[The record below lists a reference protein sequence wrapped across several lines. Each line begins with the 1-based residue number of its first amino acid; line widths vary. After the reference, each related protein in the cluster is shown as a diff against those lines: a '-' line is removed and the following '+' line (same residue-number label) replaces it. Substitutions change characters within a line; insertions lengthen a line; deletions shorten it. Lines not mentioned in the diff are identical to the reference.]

1 MMKVNNNKAVQEA
14 LSCDLLKTIISD
26 VKDWAAALPYRANG
40 KHRMANQIL
49 GLDGVLYVQSHFNQ
63 HRDKA
68 PDYMSVELLALMSCV
83 RLTGQ
88 EASKLLKAYQGEM
101 FPAAAL
107 FLLRAGI
114 DINKIPK
121 LCKGF
126 HIYPSNE
133 WAADM
138 DESFLSEMDYIK
150 LPDRMI
156 SFATRVWKLV
166 ANLYACYQNGMDE
179 QHPVR
184 QARAQILNW
193 IRYAIFQPSVT
204 GLEKVK
210 LSPKGV
216 YQLLNCTV
224 AAEVK
229 IPFATIEQYRMV
241 AEKLGA
247 AEGDVFFRFNKEE
260 VDLILNTPFVEDKE
274 SLGCSFGA
282 GIEGF
287 RKLHKQDRKMLN
299 VGEWSACCQKL
310 DGAGVMAIALCK
322 ASPKADTFAISVN
335 GEDCGSMVV
344 FSLSDGSFIID
355 SIERRKMLSD
365 DAIEAL
371 LKKLASQHKLYAGYN
386 LEGEFGIEY
395 DTEDRLSMATNIE
408 WAGLYTF
415 AEGFYIDTCPTVWR
429 IVP

>member
-14 LSCDLLKTIISD
+14 ISCDLLKTIISD

-114 DINKIPK
+114 DVNKLPA
-121 LCKGF
+121 LTKGF
-126 HIYPSNE
+126 HKYPNNQY
-133 WAADM
+133 AADM
-138 DESFLSEMDYIK
+138 DESFLSQRDYVK
-150 LPDRMI
+150 LPDRLI
-156 SFATRVWKLV
+156 SFDTRVWKIV
-166 ANLYACYQNGMDE
+166 EGLYDQYQTGMDE

-193 IRYAIFQPSVT
+193 VRYAIFQPSIT
-204 GLEKVK
+204 GLEKVN
-210 LSPKGV
+210 LSPKGI
-216 YQLLNCTV
+216 YNLLNCTV

-229 IPFATIEQYRMV
+229 VPFAAIEQYQEV
-241 AEKLGA
+241 AAKLGA
-247 AEGDVFFRFNKEE
+247 HEKDVLFQF
-260 VDLILNTPFVEDKE
+260 DLEQVHRILNTPFVEDAG
-274 SLGCSFGA
+274 SLGHSFGK
-282 GIEGF
+282 GVEGF

-299 VGEWSACCQKL
+299 VGEWSACCQHL
-310 DGAGVMAIALCK
+310 GGAGAMAIALCK
-322 ASPKADTFAISVN
+322 ASPKADTFAISVG

-344 FSLSDGSFIID
+344 FSLSDGSYVID
-355 SIERRKMLSD
+355 SIERRKLLSD
-365 DAIEAL
+365 EAIEAL

-386 LEGEFGIEY
+386 LEGEFGINF
-395 DTEDRLSMATNIE
+395 DTEDRLSVVTNME
-408 WAGLYTF
+408 WAGVYTF
-415 AEGFYIDTCPTVWR
+415 AEGFYVDTCPTVWR